1 MDLHAYEPSSVNA
14 TLEDL
19 PVHRVE
25 FEADS
30 PVASLKDFFDAHI
43 EVPGVIVSDAGTY
56 VTSISRDA
64 LFRRLSRAFGRE
76 VFLRRRIREFLE
88 VWPQEPLR
96 CASNCTIHHA
106 VELALERPGQ
116 SAYDPILVAYP
127 DGSLGLV
134 EMHALLVAQSQ
145 VLALT
150 RMVEEQRQAAEAANR
165 SKSEFLAN
173 ISHELR
179 TPLHGIASYARFG
192 RDEVDSAEP
201 AELLTYFAQ
210 IEQCTD
216 TLLHLVNDLLDLSKM
231 EAGKMRFDKQ
241 EAILSDLIEG
251 VVDEFN
257 SLCAERDLRVVYT
270 PAERETFLFL
280 DPERIKQ
287 VVRNLL
293 SNAVKFSSPGG
304 RVTVRLRRVGNVL
317 LMSVC
322 DQGPGIPPEE
332 LETIFDK
339 FVQSSKTKSGSGGTG
354 LGLAICRE
362 IVMGHE
368 GRIWAENNQGPGAT
382 FYCELPLSRDPVAEE
397 VCEDA
402 DGAVI
407 V

>member
-1 MDLHAYEPSSVNA
+1 
-14 TLEDL
+14 
-19 PVHRVE
+19 
-25 FEADS
+25 
-30 PVASLKDFFDAHI
+30 
-43 EVPGVIVSDAGTY
+43 
-56 VTSISRDA
+56 
-64 LFRRLSRAFGRE
+64 
-76 VFLRRRIREFLE
+76 
-88 VWPQEPLR
+88 
-96 CASNCTIHHA
+96 
-106 VELALERPGQ
+106 
-116 SAYDPILVAYP
+116 
-127 DGSLGLV
+127 
-134 EMHALLVAQSQ
+134 MHALLVAQSQ